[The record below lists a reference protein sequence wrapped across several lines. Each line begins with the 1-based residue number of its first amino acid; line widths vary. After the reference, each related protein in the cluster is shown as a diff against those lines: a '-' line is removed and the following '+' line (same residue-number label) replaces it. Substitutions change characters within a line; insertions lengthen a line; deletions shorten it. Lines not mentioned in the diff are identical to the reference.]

1 MQRFKS
7 VKMMIQGVNEKIKR
21 RKSNTIGRRKKGFP
35 WEPIGKGDLIIPCL
49 SVKQIARS
57 KQLEYIY

>member
-1 MQRFKS
+1 
-7 VKMMIQGVNEKIKR
+7 MIQGVNEKIKR

-35 WEPIGKGDLIIPCL
+35 GEPIGKGDLIIPCL